1 MKAIIIEDE
10 KKIATDLKRMLKK
23 VSPEI
28 EIQATLESIEASV
41 NWLQHNPMPELIFMD
56 IQLGDGLSF
65 QIFSKVKIE
74 CPVIFCTAYDKYALD
89 AFKANGIDYLLK
101 PLNEEI
107 LAESLQKLN
116 ALKSH
121 FIQNP
126 QSINELISSISKTN
140 VNYKTSYLISYKAKM
155 LPVPVTNIV
164 YFTITDGQTT
174 LLTNTEETY
183 TIAKNLEDLE
193 NELDPRLFIR
203 ANRQFL
209 ISFSFIKEVEHY
221 LNRKLEVLLTV
232 KTEESIIISKEKS
245 SEFLSW
251 MENR

>member
-28 EIQATLESIEASV
+28 EVQAILESIDASV
-41 NWLQHNPMPELIFMD
+41 NWLQSNPMPELIFMD

-116 ALKSH
+116 SLKSH

-126 QSINELISSISKTN
+126 QSINELISSISKSN

-193 NELDPRLFIR
+193 NELDPRQFIR